1 VPTAAGVGLY
11 PLGPSEQPF
20 VMATDP
26 KHART
31 IVARGV
37 SAWEHEDFEA
47 ARQTF
52 LGVLAEHPYFADV
65 HNKAGLCLAMVGR
78 LEEALAHFEMAVTQN
93 PSYAEAHLNRAIVL
107 NDLGRHDEAAVA
119 FDRAG
124 ELERRDSPIFPSE
137 VGNRIAV
144 THAQLGDL
152 YLVAN
157 HPERA
162 VEHYRSALEVRPRF
176 MDIRSKYAE
185 ALIEVGELDEAMDEL
200 TLILDARPSFVGARI
215 RLGVALHRLGRDAEA
230 AAQWEKCLEDEPT
243 DMRARAYLASVA
255 ASVQHGTRD
264 RPAKKK
270 R

>member
-1 VPTAAGVGLY
+1 
-11 PLGPSEQPF
+11 
-20 VMATDP
+20 MATDP

-37 SAWEHEDFEA
+37 SAWERDDFEA
-47 ARQTF
+47 ALETF

-65 HNKAGLCLAMVGR
+65 HNKAGLCLAMLGR
-78 LEEALAHFEMAVTQN
+78 PEEALAHFEKAVAQN

-107 NDLGRHDEAAVA
+107 NDLGRHDEAAAA
-119 FDRAG
+119 FNRAG
-124 ELERRDSPIFPSE
+124 ELERRDSPVFPSE

-162 VEHYRSALEVRPRF
+162 IEHYRSALEVRPRF

-185 ALIEVGELDEAMDEL
+185 ALIELGELDHAMDEL
-200 TLILDARPSFVGARI
+200 TLILDARPTFVGARI
-215 RLGVALHRLGRDAEA
+215 RLGVVLHRLGRDAEA
-230 AAQWEKCLEDEPT
+230 AAQWERCLEDEPT

-255 ASVQHGTRD
+255 ASVEHGKRD
-264 RPAKKK
+264 RSAKK
-270 R
+270 

>member
-1 VPTAAGVGLY
+1 MP
-11 PLGPSEQPF
+11 
-20 VMATDP
+20 TDP

-37 SAWEHEDFEA
+37 SAWERDDFDA
-47 ARQTF
+47 ALRTF

-65 HNKAGLCLAMVGR
+65 HNKAGLCLAMLGR
-78 LEEALAHFEMAVTQN
+78 LDEALAHFDQAVEQN

-107 NDLGRHDEAAVA
+107 NDLGRHEEAEAA
-119 FDRAG
+119 FSRAG
-124 ELERRDSPIFPSE
+124 ELDRRDSPVFPSE

-157 HPERA
+157 HPDRA
-162 VEHYRSALEVRPRF
+162 VLNYQAALEVRPRF
-176 MDIRSKYAE
+176 MDIRTKYAE
-185 ALIEVGELDEAMDEL
+185 ALIELGRLQEARDEL
-200 TLILDARPSFVGARI
+200 WLILESRPSFVGARI
-215 RLGVALHRLGRDAEA
+215 RLGVVLHRLGRSAEA
-230 AAQWEKCLEDEPT
+230 AKEWQQCLVDDPT

-255 ASVQHGTRD
+255 AHVEQAEA
-264 RPAKKK
+264 RPPKA